1 MNRCFEDFPVGMRL
15 RSASYQVAPRAI
27 EEFAREYDPQ
37 TFHLDQVAAER
48 TLFGGL
54 AASGWHTAAIS
65 MRLFIDTMQVTGGI
79 IGLGVDELRWPT
91 AVRPGDDLQVDTEI
105 LAARLSGSRPG
116 QGILR
121 IQNVTRNQ
129 RDQIVQS
136 FTATA
141 MLPTRG

>member
-1 MNRCFEDFPVGMRL
+1 MRL
-15 RSASYQVAPRAI
+15 RSASYQVTPRAI
-27 EEFAREYDPQ
+27 EDFARQYDPQ
-37 TFHLDQVAAER
+37 PFHLDQAAAER

-54 AASGWHTAAIS
+54 SASGWHTAAIS
-65 MRLFIDTMQVTGGI
+65 MRLFVDTMQIAGGI
-79 IGLGVDELRWPT
+79 IGLAVDELRWPT
-91 AVRPGDDLQVDTEI
+91 SVRAGDDLQVDTEI

-121 IQNVTRNQ
+121 IRNVTRNQ